1 MTNTAASNG
10 LDALADELLM
20 KRIASGDAAA
30 FSTLVNRHA
39 RRFFGAAYRVA
50 LNKED
55 AEDIVQE
62 AFCKIWSGKAQWK
75 DERGA
80 KFTTWFYRIVC
91 NQAIDHMAKKGRG
104 YGGELDENTPS
115 GDANAEEE
123 LLSSRRTQD
132 IHAALA
138 ELPERQRTAITLFY
152 NEELSQK
159 EAAEVMGITV
169 KAVESL
175 LGRAKQA
182 LKERMLAYA

>member
-1 MTNTAASNG
+1 MMNTAVSFG

-20 KRIASGDAAA
+20 KRIGAGDAAA

-39 RRFFGAAYRVA
+39 RRFFGAAYRIA

-62 AFCKIWSGKAQWK
+62 AFCKLWSGKAQWK
-75 DERGA
+75 DDRGA
-80 KFTTWFYRIVC
+80 KFTTWFYRIVS
-91 NQAIDHMAKKGRG
+91 NQAIDHMAKKNRN
-104 YGGELDENTPS
+104 YGGEVDENHASSDPS
-115 GDANAEEE
+115 AEQE
-123 LLSSRRTQD
+123 LLASRKTQE
-132 IHAALA
+132 IESALA

-182 LKERMLAYA
+182 LKERMLSYA